1 MSAQDKDQIARDI
14 ENLVEIFNRS
24 EWEEMHLKTDD
35 VEIFLSND
43 PNASLTPA
51 PVATA
56 AAPAVAS
63 LTVPAPASG
72 DAGANAAE
80 SSPVTSQRSVVVPDG
95 MIAVTA
101 PNLGTFYRSPKPGAA
116 PYVEVG
122 QVVEAET
129 DVCLI
134 EVMKLFTPVKAGTAG
149 KVHEVC
155 IDDGTMVEF
164 GDVLVIV
171 DPS

>member
-63 LTVPAPASG
+63 LTTPPPLTASG
-72 DAGANAAE
+72 DATASAAE
-80 SSPVTSQRSVVVPDG
+80 SSSVTSQRSVVVPDG
-95 MIAVTA
+95 MVAVTA

-122 QVVEAET
+122 QVIDAET

-134 EVMKLFTPVKAGTAG
+134 EVM
-149 KVHEVC
+149 
-155 IDDGTMVEF
+155 
-164 GDVLVIV
+164 
-171 DPS
+171 

>member
-24 EWEEMHLKTDD
+24 EWEEMHLKTDE

-43 PNASLTPA
+43 PKASLSPA
-51 PVATA
+51 PVSAA
-56 AAPAVAS
+56 AAPTAVAAVPQAPVAADIATAVAEPS
-63 LTVPAPASG
+63 SAASKSAVTVP
-72 DAGANAAE
+72 E
-80 SSPVTSQRSVVVPDG
+80 G

-122 QVVEAET
+122 QAVDENT

-134 EVMKLFTPVKAGTAG
+134 EVMKLFTPVKAANAG
-149 KVHEVC
+149 KVHEIC

-164 GDVLVIV
+164 GDVLVII